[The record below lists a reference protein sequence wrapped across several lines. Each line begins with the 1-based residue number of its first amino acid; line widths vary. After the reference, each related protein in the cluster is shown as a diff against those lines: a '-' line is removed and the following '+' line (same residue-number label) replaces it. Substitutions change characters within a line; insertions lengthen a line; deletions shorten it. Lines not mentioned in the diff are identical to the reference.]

1 MRTAYKSG
9 APAWD
14 FNELMCLEQKYCK
27 QTPPL
32 QVLRKHSNSPSVEKR
47 VKRNQVTHETLLPGR
62 EKEKGGRDRERSKRS
77 NRRKRVS
84 KRRA

>member
-14 FNELMCLEQKYCK
+14 FNE
-27 QTPPL
+27 
-32 QVLRKHSNSPSVEKR
+32 HSNSPSVEKR